1 MSDVCSAD
9 LIISRGGESMQEIV
23 SAMLAKDGSFIR
35 REKDLSKVEFQT
47 EIDGINHDRNRAYTD
62 ILAEILS
69 ASSAQSGEINGLIM
83 NFNNV
88 HQEGADRRQAAIVA
102 AHEQAAA
109 EAEEEGRARPRMPRR
124 VRPMKIQMLHFGSPL
139 YNVARSYLAAL
150 NVDLTVRKCV
160 AALESN
166 QKPVILVDSTLEALV
181 NDLVDSGGLEGGRK
195 PDFKDVIHRTTEQLD
210 RKSA

>member
-47 EIDGINHDRNRAYTD
+47 EIDVINHDRNRAYTD

-69 ASSAQSGEINGLIM
+69 AISAQSGELNGLIM

-102 AHEQAAA
+102 DHEKI
-109 EAEEEGRARPRMPRR
+109 GRAACRER
-124 VRPMKIQMLHFGSPL
+124 VCQ
-139 YNVARSYLAAL
+139 YV
-150 NVDLTVRKCV
+150 
-160 AALESN
+160 
-166 QKPVILVDSTLEALV
+166 
-181 NDLVDSGGLEGGRK
+181 
-195 PDFKDVIHRTTEQLD
+195 
-210 RKSA
+210 